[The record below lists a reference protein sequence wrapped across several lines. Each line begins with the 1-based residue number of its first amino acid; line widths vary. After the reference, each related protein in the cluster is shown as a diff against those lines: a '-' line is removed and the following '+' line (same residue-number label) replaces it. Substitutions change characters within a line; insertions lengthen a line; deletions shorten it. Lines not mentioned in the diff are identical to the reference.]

1 MTTPRQSVGESRDP
15 ESALQ
20 IIASLRGKRS
30 VDVERLFEAHLKH
43 RHEMDVRAWR
53 YRLISLVAGLGVFA
67 FLAWFAV
74 RLADQGNAL
83 EAVGLVGIGGVPIVA
98 LFVTGEVVS
107 RRMLK

>member
-1 MTTPRQSVGESRDP
+1 MTTPPRQTTGDTPTELEV
-15 ESALQ
+15 
-20 IIASLRGKRS
+20 IAGLCGKQK
-30 VDVERLFEAHLKH
+30 VDVEKLFEKQLDH
-43 RHEMDVRAWR
+43 RHAMEIRAWY

-74 RLADQGNAL
+74 RLADRGSAL
-83 EAVGLVGIGGVPIVA
+83 EAVGVVGLGGLPMVA